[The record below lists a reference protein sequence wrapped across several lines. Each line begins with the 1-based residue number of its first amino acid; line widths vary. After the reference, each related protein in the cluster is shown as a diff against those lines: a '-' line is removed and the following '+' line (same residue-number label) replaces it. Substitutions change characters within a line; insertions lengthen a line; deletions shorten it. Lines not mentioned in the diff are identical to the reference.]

1 MRGLRRL
8 SLASVAMVWGRVPCR
23 LNSRGGQPPAPLGA
37 RILTNPEDV
46 FQHNMWDHVKWSEEE
61 KEKARQKADDN
72 SSLRIPL
79 EEQGKY
85 DIDACKYWDSF
96 YEMHQDK
103 FFKDRKWLFL
113 EFPELLPLGL
123 ESSATEER
131 PCGLRA
137 PCPEPG
143 VSGREKEMGQQW
155 QHAPSHQH
163 IDPLTSDCQ
172 QSCNQDGRD
181 TAGAAR
187 QTSSFPGEHATFR
200 ILEVG
205 CGAGNSVYP
214 IVSSIKQPVPKHDVI
229 LHRTFCP
236 EDLARLGEE
245 SNEDTGA
252 FLYCC
257 DFSPRAVQLVKDH
270 PDYDQSVCH
279 AFVQDVCDEVGSFP
293 FPPLSLDVIL
303 LVFVLSSIHPERVQ
317 GVVTRLSQFLKPGGI
332 LLFRD
337 YGRYDLSQLR
347 FKKGRCL
354 SENFYSR
361 GDGTCVYFFTKD
373 EVHSLFSNAGLEEI
387 QNLEDRRLQVNRG
400 KKVVMRRV
408 WMQSKFKKPQPL
420 APPL

>member
-8 SLASVAMVWGRVPCR
+8 SLASVAMVLGRVPCR
-23 LNSRGGQPPAPLGA
+23 LKSRGGQPPAPLGA

-85 DIDACKYWDSF
+85 DMDACKYWDSF
-96 YEMHQDK
+96 YETHQDK

-143 VSGREKEMGQQW
+143 VSGTEKETGQQR

-187 QTSSFPGEHATFR
+187 QTRSFPGEHATFR
-200 ILEVG
+200 IFEVFSSG
-205 CGAGNSVYP
+205 FYSSPP
-214 IVSSIKQPVPKHDVI
+214 I
-229 LHRTFCP
+229 C
-236 EDLARLGEE
+236 
-245 SNEDTGA
+245 SNIIDTGA

-420 APPL
+420 APPS

>member
-96 YEMHQDK
+96 YETHQDK

-143 VSGREKEMGQQW
+143 VSGREKETGQQR

-200 ILEVG
+200 IFEVG

-214 IVSSIKQPVPKHDVI
+214 IVSSIK
-229 LHRTFCP
+229 
-236 EDLARLGEE
+236 
-245 SNEDTGA
+245 DTGA

-257 DFSPRAVQLVKDH
+257 DFSPRAVQLVK
-270 PDYDQSVCH
+270 
-279 AFVQDVCDEVGSFP
+279 DVCDEVGSFP

>member
-1 MRGLRRL
+1 MRGLRHL

-23 LNSRGGQPPAPLGA
+23 LNSRGGRPPAPLGA
-37 RILTNPEDV
+37 RILTNSEDI

-79 EEQGKY
+79 EEQ
-85 DIDACKYWDSF
+85 DACKYWDSF

-113 EFPELLPLGL
+113 EFPELLPLGP

-131 PCGLRA
+131 QCGLRA
-137 PCPEPG
+137 TCPEPG
-143 VSGREKEMGQQW
+143 VSGRDTEMGKQR

-181 TAGAAR
+181 TAEAAR

-214 IVSSIKQPVPKHDVI
+214 IVSSIK
-229 LHRTFCP
+229 
-236 EDLARLGEE
+236 G
-245 SNEDTGA
+245 TGA

-270 PDYDQSVCH
+270 PNYDQSVCH
-279 AFVQDVCDEVGSFP
+279 AFVQDVCDEVGYFP

-303 LVFVLSSIHPERVQ
+303 LVFVLSSIHPKRVQ

-332 LLFRD
+332 FLFRD

-373 EVHSLFSNAGLEEI
+373 EVHHLFSNAGLEEI

-400 KKVVMRRV
+400 KKVVMHRV

-420 APPL
+420 APPS